1 MVLAPFSPSD
11 LGADRAAARLQVAGR
26 VSLAHAT
33 QYRIA
38 DAFGAVEV
46 SFRGTVALSIGEL
59 VVVEG
64 LLEHGRLDDAVLVN
78 RTPADEPRGDGDF
91 ARLAWHGVAK
101 HLAARAR
108 ALTAVRQF
116 FAREAFLEVETP
128 FRVPAPG
135 VDLHLDALVAQDGY
149 LITSPEL
156 HMKRLLVAGLPR
168 IFQIAR
174 VSRREEL
181 GALHEPE
188 FTMLEWYR
196 AFAGLEHVLADTE
209 QLVREVARAVSGT
222 ATLFGADGRK
232 FDLERPFPRV
242 TVREAFREH
251 AGVADAVD
259 LAHSDEARYFELM
272 VAQVEP
278 GLAREPRPLFLWK
291 YPASQAALARLCEAD
306 PSVAERFELYV
317 GGVELCNGFD
327 ELTDPGEQ
335 RARFEGEYAR
345 RSAENRPL
353 YPIDE
358 RFLTALQ
365 AGMPPS
371 GGNAVGFDRLVMLAT
386 GARELAE
393 VIAFPARLS

>member
-1 MVLAPFSPSD
+1 VTFFAPSD
-11 LGADRAAARLQVAGR
+11 LRGTHAGKRVRVAGR
-26 VSLAHAT
+26 VSLAHECDC
-33 QYRIA
+33 QLA
-38 DAFGAVEV
+38 DALAAVAV
-46 SFRGTVALSIGEL
+46 VFRVAPALSIGEL
-59 VVVEG
+59 IVVEG
-64 LLEHGRLDDAVLVN
+64 QLDRERLVDAELVS
-78 RTPADEPRGDGDF
+78 RVPTEEPRGDGDF
-91 ARLAWHGVAK
+91 ARFAWQGVAK
-101 HLAARAR
+101 NLAARAR
-108 ALTAVRQF
+108 ALAATRQYF
-116 FAREAFLEVETP
+116 MREGFLEVETP

-135 VDLHLDALVAQDGY
+135 VDLHLDALAAQDGY

-209 QLVREVARAVSGT
+209 QLVREVAQAVSGT
-222 ATLFGADGRK
+222 GLLFGADGRQ
-232 FDLERPFPRV
+232 FDLALPFPRI

-251 AGVADAVD
+251 AGISDAVD
-259 LAHSDEARYFELM
+259 LAHSDEARYFELL
-272 VAQVEP
+272 VGQVEP
-278 GLAREPRPLFLWK
+278 GLARESRPLFLWQ
-291 YPASQAALARLCEAD
+291 YPANQAALARLCPSD

-327 ELTDPGEQ
+327 ELTDPREQ
-335 RARFEGEYAR
+335 RARFDRERAQR
-345 RSAENRPL
+345 AAENRPI

-358 RFLTALQ
+358 RFLSALQ
-365 AGMPPS
+365 SGMPPS

-393 VIAFPARLS
+393 VIAFPARVV

>member
-1 MVLAPFSPSD
+1 MAPFSPSD
-11 LGADRAAARLQVAGR
+11 LRPERSGERVQVAGR
-26 VSLAHAT
+26 VSLARGSRC
-33 QYRIA
+33 QIA
-38 DAFGAVEV
+38 DALETVTLV
-46 SFRGTVALSIGEL
+46 FRAAPALSVGDL
-59 VVVEG
+59 VVVA
-64 LLEHGRLDDAVLVN
+64 GRLDSGALDDAELVS

-91 ARLAWHGVAK
+91 ARLAWQGVAK
-101 HLAARAR
+101 NLAARAR
-108 ALTAVRQF
+108 ALGAVRQY
-116 FAREAFLEVETP
+116 FAGQDFLEVETP

-168 IFQIAR
+168 IFQLAR

-196 AFAGLEHVLADTE
+196 AFAGLEDVLADTE
-209 QLVREVARAVSGT
+209 QLVREVARAVSGQ

-232 FDLERPFPRV
+232 FDLEPAFPRI
-242 TVREAFREH
+242 TVRDAFREH
-251 AGVADAVD
+251 AGIADAVD
-259 LAHSDEARYFELM
+259 LAHSDEARYFELF

-278 GLAREPRPLFLWK
+278 GLARESSPLFLWK
-291 YPASQAALARLCEAD
+291 YPANQAALARLCATD

-327 ELTDPGEQ
+327 ELTCAREQ
-335 RARFEGEYAR
+335 RDRFEQERAR
-345 RSAENRPL
+345 RSAQNRPL

-358 RFLTALQ
+358 RFLAALQ

-393 VIAFPARLS
+393 VLAFPARVL

>member
-1 MVLAPFSPSD
+1 VTF
-11 LGADRAAARLQVAGR
+11 RVA
-26 VSLAHAT
+26 
-33 QYRIA
+33 QP
-38 DAFGAVEV
+38 
-46 SFRGTVALSIGEL
+46 LSIGEL

-64 LLEHGRLDDAVLVN
+64 WFESGHLGDAELVV
-78 RTPADEPRGDGDF
+78 RIPASEPRGDGDF
-91 ARLAWHGVAK
+91 ARLAWHGVARN
-101 HLAARAR
+101 LTARAR
-108 ALTAVRQF
+108 ALAAVRQY
-116 FAREAFLEVETP
+116 FAAQGFLEVETP

-135 VDLHLDALVAQDGY
+135 VDLHLDALVAQGGY

-168 IFQIAR
+168 IFQLAR
-174 VSRREEL
+174 VSRQEEL

-209 QLVREVARAVSGT
+209 QLVREVARAVSGE
-222 ATLFGADGRK
+222 AKLFGADGRR
-232 FDLERPFPRV
+232 FDVEQPFPRV

-251 AGVADAVD
+251 AGIADAVD
-259 LAHSDEARYFELM
+259 LAHSDEARYFELL
-272 VAQVEP
+272 VAEVEP
-278 GLAREPRPLFLWK
+278 GLARESRPLFLWK
-291 YPASQAALARLCEAD
+291 YPANQAALARLCAND

-327 ELTDPGEQ
+327 ELTDAAEQ
-335 RARFEGEYAR
+335 RTRFEQEHAR
-345 RSAENRPL
+345 RGAENRPL

-358 RFLTALQ
+358 RFLAALQ

-393 VIAFPARLS
+393 VVAFPARCS